1 MRSKSNPSSRGGLR
15 NEVCGCTPWLFK
27 PAPHPNLCQFLDFN
41 AAGPLT
47 RPECGAGDESTPSGA
62 TGARESVHYV
72 SRRSSWTP
80 LLARLGGL
88 LEVFSVMSTQLSAH
102 IDSWILSLVFGNL
115 LFVGKLSSVHY
126 AAGLSGRSAARTVIF
141 SNTSGRNGPATFL
154 AYIFLIF
161 CRYKLLLKQSFSSS
175 FPIHRSYALLCSCV
189 DADVKRTDTLW
200 ACPWG

>member
-1 MRSKSNPSSRGGLR
+1 MSSLPKFR
-15 NEVCGCTPWLFK
+15 
-27 PAPHPNLCQFLDFN
+27 PAPLPNLCQFLDFN

-126 AAGLSGRSAARTVIF
+126 ATGLFGRSAARTVIF

-189 DADVKRTDTLW
+189 DADVKRTDYPLGMPTGLVNYLVPYGAASGDW
-200 ACPWG
+200 Q

>member
-1 MRSKSNPSSRGGLR
+1 MSSLPKFR
-15 NEVCGCTPWLFK
+15 
-27 PAPHPNLCQFLDFN
+27 PAPLPNLCQFLDFN

-115 LFVGKLSSVHY
+115 LFVYGKLSFC
-126 AAGLSGRSAARTVIF
+126 ALCNRPFRSECGADGESFQTPVGGMAQLLFLPIF
-141 SNTSGRNGPATFL
+141 S
-154 AYIFLIF
+154 
-161 CRYKLLLKQSFSSS
+161 
-175 FPIHRSYALLCSCV
+175 
-189 DADVKRTDTLW
+189 
-200 ACPWG
+200 